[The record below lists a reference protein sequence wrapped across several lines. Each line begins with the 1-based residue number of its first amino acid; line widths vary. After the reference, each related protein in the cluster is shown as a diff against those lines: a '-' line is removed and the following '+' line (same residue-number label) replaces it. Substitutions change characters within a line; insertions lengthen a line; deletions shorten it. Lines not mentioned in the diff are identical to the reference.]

1 MLKQMKEHILIVEAL
16 TYDATPNETMALN
29 TFRMA
34 GLMNEDGVTLNRKKV
49 LTELR
54 DNKGA
59 RIRSVYGMGDGA
71 WKLLMKMML
80 ESV

>member
-29 TFRMA
+29 TFRLA
-34 GLMNEDGVTLNRKKV
+34 GLMKSDGSLNRPKI
-49 LTELR
+49 LAELR

-59 RIRSVYGMGDGA
+59 RIRGMNGMGEGA

-80 ESV
+80 EIV

>member
-16 TYDATPNETMALN
+16 TYDATPNETMAYN
-29 TFRMA
+29 TFRLA
-34 GLMNEDGVTLNRKKV
+34 GLLKADGSLNRPKI
-49 LTELR
+49 LAELR

-59 RIRSVYGMGDGA
+59 RIRGVYGMGDGA

-80 ESV
+80 ESA